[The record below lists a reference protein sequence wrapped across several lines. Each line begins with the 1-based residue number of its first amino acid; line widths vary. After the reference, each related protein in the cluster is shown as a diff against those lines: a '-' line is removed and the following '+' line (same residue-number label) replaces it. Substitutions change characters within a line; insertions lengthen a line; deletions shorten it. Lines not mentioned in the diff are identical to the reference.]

1 MFTIHRSER
10 ADALVAALADVVRAP
25 TDDAFRPEVVAVPT
39 RGVERW
45 LTHRL
50 SAVLGASA
58 GRSDG
63 ICANVEFPFPGR
75 LVGDALARATGVDR
89 ERDPWRPERLV
100 WPVLD
105 VIDAHGGDQWMQ
117 TIGRHVGAVPS
128 GDGHDGLR
136 ADRRF
141 STARHIADLFDRY
154 ATYRPD
160 LVLSWLDGVD
170 GDVPYDSRWQPEL
183 YRRLADH
190 VGDPSPPARTREAC
204 ALIERDGIDLQLPPR
219 LSLFGLT
226 RLPASHLAVLRS
238 MAGVRDVHLFAL
250 HPSLTWWER
259 IAAIDVD
266 PRGLPRSEDPTT
278 DVARNP
284 LLRTWADDT
293 RELQLVLSEITDETV
308 EHHPVDT
315 SDEKQTLL
323 GRLQADIR
331 CDAAPAGRPRRS
343 ADTDGRM
350 AVDSRDDSVQVHAC
364 HGRFRQVE
372 ILRDAICHLLA
383 DDPTLEPRDVIVLC
397 PDIEAYA
404 ADLHAVFGAHRRLV
418 LDGADDEELPGRGG
432 ADSGVP
438 DLPYRLAD
446 RSLRQ
451 TNPIL
456 GVLAEIL
463 DLVDGRLTI
472 RQVLT
477 LAGREPVRRRFGFDD
492 EALRRI
498 TSWLEDGAV
507 RWGLDADHRRPWSLH
522 GVDANT
528 WRNGIDRL
536 LLGVAMDDDDARMV
550 GNRLPI
556 DDVDSGAVDLA
567 GRLAEFVDRLAS
579 VVQAC
584 EGRNS
589 LDDWVSTLGRSV
601 DLLCSASGPDAWQ
614 RAQTDRML
622 QEMVAESGG
631 TRSALS
637 LTEVRALLSHRLE
650 GAPSR
655 TDFRTGAITM
665 CTLVPMRAVPHRV
678 VCVLGLD
685 AESFPRV
692 GAGDGDDLLLRRPLV
707 GDRDPRTEDRQLLLD
722 AVLAATDHLVITYSA
737 RDERTNEPR
746 PPAVPLAEFLDVIDD
761 TGRGPG
767 GATAGSIVVRDH
779 PLQPFDPS
787 AFASGSDAADGPWSF
802 DATHLAGAR
811 ALTGERVDPTPL
823 VAAALPELPETV
835 VSIDS
840 LVRFVQHPAREFLR
854 QRLEVS
860 TWRDDEVLSESIP
873 FELDGLGKWQVGD
886 RLLGRAL
893 AGESL
898 DDAAMAEQ
906 TLGFLPPNELGFKVL
921 TEVWGTVTAIHA
933 TATTLGVAD
942 AARSIE
948 VDTVCD
954 GVRVVGA
961 VPGVRGDV
969 VAGVS
974 YSSIKAKDRVAN
986 WVRLLALTATRP
998 EIPWEAILVGREKR
1012 GAGVVRH
1019 RALDSD
1025 GRDSVDRA
1033 DEANA
1038 LLTRIVDLRR
1048 RGLREPLPLPCATG
1062 EAWVNA
1068 ARWRR
1073 TPEENAAT
1081 EWTSGYEFDREDKD
1095 AAHVLVHGGVVPFE
1109 ALLQQSPAADEQ
1121 GPGWDTEQA
1130 TRFGR
1135 LAHRLW
1141 APILVR
1147 EVDR

>member
-1 MFTIHRSER
+1 MFHVHRSER
-10 ADALVAALADVVRAP
+10 ADALVDALADVVREP
-25 TDDAFRPEVVAVPT
+25 TDDPFRPEVVAVPT

-50 SAVLGASA
+50 GAVLGASA
-58 GRSDG
+58 GRVDG
-63 ICANVEFPFPGR
+63 ICANVDFPFPGR
-75 LVGDALARATGVDR
+75 LVGDALALATGVDR
-89 ERDPWRPERLV
+89 ELDPWRPERLV
-100 WPVLD
+100 WPVLE
-105 VIDAHGGDQWMQ
+105 VIDAHGSDPWLR

-128 GDGHDGLR
+128 GDGHDALR
-136 ADRRF
+136 SDRRF
-141 STARHIADLFDRY
+141 TTARHIADLFDRY
-154 ATYRPD
+154 ATYRPE
-160 LVLSWLDGVD
+160 LVLSWLDGRD
-170 GDVPYDSRWQPEL
+170 GDVPDDSRWQPEL
-183 YRRLADH
+183 YRRLAVH
-190 VGDPSPPARTREAC
+190 IGDPCPPARMRDAC
-204 ALIERDGIDLQLPPR
+204 ALIERDGIDLELPPR

-226 RLPASHLAVLRS
+226 RLPTSHLEVLRA
-238 MAGVRDVHLFAL
+238 MAVTRDVHLFAL

-259 IAAIDVD
+259 IEAIDVD
-266 PRGLPRSEDPTT
+266 PHGLRRADDPTT
-278 DVARNP
+278 DVAVNP
-284 LLRTWADDT
+284 LLHTWADDT
-293 RELQLVLSEITDETV
+293 RELQLVLSGVTDQTV
-308 EHHPVDT
+308 THHRLDAADDDRP
-315 SDEKQTLL
+315 SLL

-331 CDAAPAGRPRRS
+331 NDAAPAGRARRAGDS
-343 ADTDGRM
+343 DARTL
-350 AVDSRDDSVQVHAC
+350 VDRDDDSVQVHAC

-383 DDPTLEPRDVIVLC
+383 DDTTLEPRDVIVLC

-418 LDGADDEELPGRGG
+418 DDQPVQDPTGI
-432 ADSGVP
+432 P

-451 TNPIL
+451 TNPLL
-456 GVLAEIL
+456 GVVAEIL

-472 RQVLT
+472 RQVMT

-492 EALRRI
+492 DALDRI
-498 TSWLEDGAV
+498 VSWLEEGAV
-507 RWGLDADHRRPWSLH
+507 RWGLDAEHRRPWSLH

-528 WRNGIDRL
+528 WRNGLDRL
-536 LLGVAMDDDDARMV
+536 LLGVAMDEDGVPMV
-550 GNRLPI
+550 GNRLPL

-567 GRLAEFVDRLAS
+567 GRLAEFVDRIAS
-579 VVQAC
+579 VVDAC
-584 EGRNS
+584 EGRRPVHE
-589 LDDWVSTLGRSV
+589 WVDTLGRAV
-601 DLLCSASGPDAWQ
+601 DLLCSTSGVDAWQ

-622 QEMVAESGG
+622 QEVLAESGG
-631 TRSALS
+631 TGSSLS
-637 LTEVRALLSHRLE
+637 LTEVRALVARRLE

-692 GAGDGDDLLLRRPLV
+692 GAGDGDDLLLRQPLV

-722 AVLAATDHLVITYSA
+722 AVLAATEHLVITYSA

-746 PPAVPLAEFLDVIDD
+746 PPAVPLAELLDVIDD
-761 TGRGPG
+761 TARGVG
-767 GATAGSIVVRDH
+767 DSTARDVVVRAH
-779 PLQPFDPS
+779 PLQPFDPGAFTARS
-787 AFASGSDAADGPWSF
+787 AGGARPWSF

-811 ALTGERVDPTPL
+811 ALVDARTDPAPL
-823 VAAALPELPETV
+823 VAAALPEIPETV
-835 VSIDS
+835 VSIDA

-886 RLLGRAL
+886 RLLRRAL

-898 DDAAMAEQ
+898 EDAAVAEQ

-921 TEVWGTVTAIHA
+921 TEVWSTVTAIHA
-933 TATTLGVAD
+933 TATTLGVAAP
-942 AARSIE
+942 AASIE
-948 VDTVCD
+948 IDTTCD
-954 GVRVVGA
+954 GIRIVGA

-974 YSSIKAKDRVAN
+974 YSSIKPKDRVAN

-998 EIPWEAILVGREKR
+998 EVSWEAILVGKQKQ

-1019 RALDSD
+1019 RALDP
-1025 GRDSVDRA
+1025 GDRA
-1033 DEANA
+1033 AEANT

-1048 RGLREPLPLPCATG
+1048 RGLREPLPLPCATA

-1068 ARWRR
+1068 GRWRR
-1073 TPEENAAT
+1073 TPEENAAS
-1081 EWTSGYEFDREDKD
+1081 EWTSSFEHDREDKD
-1095 AAHVLVHGGVVPFE
+1095 GAHVLVHGGIVPFE
-1109 ALLQQSPAADEQ
+1109 ALLRDAPAADET
-1121 GPGWDTEQA
+1121 GPGWDAEQS

-1141 APILVR
+1141 GPILPR
-1147 EVDR
+1147 EVER